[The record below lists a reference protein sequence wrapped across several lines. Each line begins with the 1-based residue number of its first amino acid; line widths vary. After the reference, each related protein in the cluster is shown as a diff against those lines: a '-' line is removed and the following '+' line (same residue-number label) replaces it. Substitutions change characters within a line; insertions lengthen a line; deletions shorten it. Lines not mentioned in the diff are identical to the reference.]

1 MLVWTDASV
10 GEGETNAGLTVMA
23 VTMRWAYVMMA
34 GTGLGRVRTAR
45 DLLTDLLVVTE
56 YSCCFVALD
65 LDE

>member
-1 MLVWTDASV
+1 
-10 GEGETNAGLTVMA
+10 MA

-34 GTGLGRVRTAR
+34 GTGLGSVRTAT
-45 DLLTDLLVVTE
+45 DLLTDLVVVTE